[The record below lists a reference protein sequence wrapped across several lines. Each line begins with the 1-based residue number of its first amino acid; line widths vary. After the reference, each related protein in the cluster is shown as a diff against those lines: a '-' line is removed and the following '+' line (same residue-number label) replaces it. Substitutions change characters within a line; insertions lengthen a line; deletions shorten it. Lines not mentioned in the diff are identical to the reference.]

1 MGISG
6 SDDGTLKHW
15 ELRSGKCL
23 RTLKGHSDIVWSVA
37 PVGNEQC
44 ISGSDDHTL
53 KHWELSSGK
62 CLRTLKGQSKAS
74 SQYTRLV
81 PIPNAARSTS
91 SQLDAITGE
100 GGSGHMN
107 LFAILIKTWRA

>member
-1 MGISG
+1 MG
-6 SDDGTLKHW
+6 
-15 ELRSGKCL
+15 
-23 RTLKGHSDIVWSVA
+23 
-37 PVGNEQC
+37 
-44 ISGSDDHTL
+44 HTL
-53 KHWELSSGK
+53 KLWELSSGK
-62 CLRTLKGQSKAS
+62 CLRTLKGHSGPVNSVAPVGNDQCISGSDDRTLKHWELSSGKCVRTLNGQWKAS